1 MLAPGESKD
10 VKFMVSTE
18 MLKFY
23 NSNLE
28 YNWEPGQFEVQIGGN
43 SQDVKIAKFN
53 WGK

>member
-10 VKFMVSTE
+10 VKFTVSTE
-18 MLKFY
+18 LLKFY

-28 YNWEPGQFEVQIGGN
+28 FNWEPGQFEVQIGGN
-43 SQDVKIAKFN
+43 SRDIKKAKFN